1 MNKKHLDNHSSESIL
16 EDRLNS
22 LEYRLELM
30 EEKIT
35 RLETQKN
42 IPVDG
47 CDQNDQNSRKTK

>member
-1 MNKKHLDNHSSESIL
+1 
-16 EDRLNS
+16 
-22 LEYRLELM
+22 M